1 MTQEELDALMA
12 EGFEE
17 NDDSVCEEE
26 EKSDTDSSETL
37 SIAEENEED
46 ATTSEKVEAWPPPP
60 PTEDHKIVDQL
71 DTVTRDSEK
80 KATEIFD
87 KLEEISAHTMEIESL
102 VDSQR
107 ELLQKHFDL
116 FRKLSHNFPNVTS
129 FQEACEESQDALEKI
144 EQIREKAQTSGDE
157 IMMIMDIMQY
167 QDIHRQKIER
177 VINVM
182 RALLR
187 YMNSMFESQIDDKK
201 RVSSAVH
208 IHGDKDNGELVSN
221 EDIEALIA
229 SLGG

>member
-12 EGFEE
+12 EGFDDQEE
-17 NDDSVCEEE
+17 GLEE
-26 EKSDTDSSETL
+26 SSSEDAAAVQEPKE
-37 SIAEENEED
+37 SEPAAE
-46 ATTSEKVEAWPPPP
+46 SESEAWPPPP
-60 PTEDHKIVDQL
+60 PTEDHKIVNQL

-87 KLEEISAHTMEIESL
+87 KLEAISAQTMEMESL
-102 VDSQR
+102 LDTQQEQLTQQR
-107 ELLQKHFDL
+107 SLFVKLTEHYPHVQSFAQALQRCD
-116 FRKLSHNFPNVTS
+116 
-129 FQEACEESQDALEKI
+129 EMLEKV
-144 EQIREKAQTSGDE
+144 ETLKATAQTSGDE

-187 YMNSMFESQIDDKK
+187 YMNSMFESQIDDDK

-208 IHGDKDNGELVSN
+208 IHGDSESGELVSN

-229 SLGG
+229 SFGG

>member
-17 NDDSVCEEE
+17 SEEALTTEESVSEAPEAIEGGSEDEETAT
-26 EKSDTDSSETL
+26 DT
-37 SIAEENEED
+37 
-46 ATTSEKVEAWPPPP
+46 EKVEAWPPPP
-60 PTEDHKIVDQL
+60 PTDDHKIVNQL

-102 VDSQR
+102 VDSQQ
-107 ELLQKHFDL
+107 ELLKKHHSL
-116 FRKLSHNFPNVTS
+116 FTKLHQSFPDAHS
-129 FQEACEESQDALEKI
+129 FQEALSESEEILEKI
-144 EQIREKAQTSGDE
+144 DRIREKAQTSGDE

-187 YMNSMFESQIDDKK
+187 YMNSMFESQIDDKD

-208 IHGDKDNGELVSN
+208 IHGDKENGELVSN

-229 SLGG
+229 NFGG